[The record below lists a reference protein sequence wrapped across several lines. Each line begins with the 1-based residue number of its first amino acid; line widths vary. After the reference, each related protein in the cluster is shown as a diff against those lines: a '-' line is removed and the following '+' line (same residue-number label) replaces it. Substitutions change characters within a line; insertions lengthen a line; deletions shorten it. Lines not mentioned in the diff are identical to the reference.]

1 MSLKER
7 LEELRQQGLEE
18 IKQSDDLDRVND
30 VRVKL
35 LGMKWPWGT
44 KWNKRCTTLKS

>member
-35 LGMKWPWGT
+35 LGKKGPLTSVLRG
-44 KWNKRCTTLKS
+44 